1 MSKRAIKFEKGAEIF
16 WILGIFLVPLG
27 AAICNKANLGIS
39 MIAAPAFIIH
49 SAIEHLVP
57 SFFTIGVVE
66 YIVQAFFSLLLCLV
80 ILKVKLKY
88 VLAILVGVIYGYVL
102 DMWLLIIGSDPVEE
116 IWLRYVLLVVGCTV
130 TAMGVACFFRTYMPL
145 QSYELF
151 VTEIS
156 SRFKLNVNKVKWIYD
171 VALLVLS
178 IVLAFTLFGDVKTF
192 NWSEIY
198 KTSYHHLGLGTI
210 IATFI
215 NSPIIT
221 ITGKLFDKVL
231 GKHPLIPHL
240 KEWLDR

>member
-1 MSKRAIKFEKGAEIF
+1 MGNKTIKFERGAEIY

-57 SFFTIGVVE
+57 AFFTIGVVE
-66 YIVQAFFSLLLCLV
+66 YIVQAFFSLLLCVV
-80 ILKVKLKY
+80 ILKVKLKC
-88 VLAILVGVIYGYVL
+88 VLAILVGVIYGCVL
-102 DMWLLIIGSDPVEE
+102 DMWLLIVGSEPVEE
-116 IWLRYVLLVVGCTV
+116 IWLRYILLIVGCII
-130 TAMGVACFFRTYMPL
+130 TATGVSCFFRTYMPL

-151 VTEIS
+151 VAEIS
-156 SRFKLNVNKVKWIYD
+156 SRFKFNVNVVKFIYD
-171 VALLVLS
+171 VALLVIS

-198 KTSYHHLGLGTI
+198 KTNYHYLGLGTVV
-210 IATFI
+210 ATII

-221 ITGKLFDKVL
+221 ITGKLLDKVL
-231 GKHPLIPHL
+231 GQEALIPRL
-240 KEWLDR
+240 KEWIDR

>member
-1 MSKRAIKFEKGAEIF
+1 MSKKNFKFEKGAEIF

-27 AAICNKANLGIS
+27 SAICNKANLGIS

-57 SFFTIGVVE
+57 AFFTIGVVE
-66 YIVQAFFSLLLCLV
+66 YIVQAFFSLLICLIV
-80 ILKVKLKY
+80 WKVKLKY
-88 VLAILVGVIYGYVL
+88 ILAIFVGVIYGYVL

-116 IWLRYVLLVVGCTV
+116 IWLRYLLLVVGCAV
-130 TAMGVACFFRTYMPL
+130 TAMGVACFFRTFMPL

-156 SRFKLNVNKVKWIYD
+156 TRFKFNVSIVKFIYD
-171 VALLVLS
+171 VSLLAISV
-178 IVLAFTLFGDVKTF
+178 VLALSLFGDVKSF

-198 KTSYHHLGLGTI
+198 KTNYHYLGLGTFI
-210 IATFI
+210 STII

-221 ITGKLFDKVL
+221 ITGKLMDKVL
-231 GKHPLIPHL
+231 GREPLIPKL
-240 KEWLDR
+240 KEWIDR